1 MNAPDT
7 AESLGRI
14 AESIECVENHLRARN
29 CEMILPMQ
37 ITLRI
42 EFPAL
47 DNLVSL
53 LRAESFGLL
62 FGKPRKAP
70 MSLRLQTGFKADFKI
85 YAKTGSAPAG
95 ATFAVTSS
103 DPAVSVTTDPT
114 PQPVAN
120 GEGAGA
126 TPPVAD
132 GTPSLVSGTVT
143 AVGTVDGVVATIQCV
158 QTNPDGT
165 TLSISDTVTVS
176 DTETLGELFGLP
188 VSATPVAA

>member
-7 AESLGRI
+7 AESLGRL
-14 AESIECVENHLRARN
+14 AESVEHIENLICGRK
-29 CEMILPMQ
+29 CEMICPMQ

-42 EFPAL
+42 EFAAL

-70 MSLRLQTGFKADFKI
+70 MSLRLQTGFQADFKI

-95 ATFAVTSS
+95 AIFAVTSS
-103 DPAVSVTTDPT
+103 NPAVTVAVDPT
-114 PQPVAN
+114 PLPVAN

-126 TPPVAD
+126 TPPVPD

-143 AVGTVDGVVATIQCV
+143 AVGTVDGTVATIQCV

-176 DTETLGELFGLP
+176 DAETLGELFGLP
-188 VSATPVAA
+188 VSATPAAA